1 VQSFEEKAVT
11 DYTNYA
17 NDKGVFVDYRTF
29 KGLFDGAYGNCK
41 KRDHGSQ
48 CSHSNAFKK
57 AEEERE
63 KALRKL
69 GPRITRTAQK
79 ARAEEL

>member
-1 VQSFEEKAVT
+1 VQSFGEKAAT
-11 DYTNYA
+11 DYTNCA
-17 NDKGVFVDYRTF
+17 NDKGVFVNYRIF
-29 KGLFDGAYGNCK
+29 KGLFDGACENCK
-41 KRDHGSQ
+41 KRDHGLQ

-63 KALRKL
+63 KALRKP
-69 GPRITRTAQK
+69 GPRTTRTAQK